1 MMRTWTVKTIKNW
14 GRTGDGTPFPDQ
26 TRLEGD
32 EVKDNEMLI
41 ERKVGEESSRTYKHK
56 IESGFFDRYMSGN
69 GLDIGYKGY
78 IGGIDPILP
87 DAIGVDLDYPG
98 YDGRT
103 LPFGDNSLDYV
114 YSSHTLEHIED
125 YKNAIQDWYR
135 VVKLGGHI
143 IISVPSAYTYEK
155 KYTLPSRWNRD
166 HKRFYGPAHLIAEV
180 VEALKPNSYRIMS
193 YEEHYPPTL
202 ADLSVPEKHSN
213 GPYEYELVIKKV
225 EMPEWEIK

>member
-1 MMRTWTVKTIKNW
+1 MRTWLVKEERNW
-14 GRTGDGTPFPDQ
+14 ARTPAGKPLSPAYKIIGDDVMDQ
-26 TRLEGD
+26 EL
-32 EVKDNEMLI
+32 LI

-98 YDGRT
+98 YDGKT
-103 LPFGDNSLDYV
+103 LPFDNNSFDYV

-135 VVKLGGHI
+135 VVKEDGHV

-155 KYTLPSRWNRD
+155 KYTLPSRWNAD
-166 HKRFYGPAHLIAEV
+166 HKRFYGPAHLLAEV
-180 VEALKPNSYRIMS
+180 AEALEPNSYRIMS
-193 YEEHYPPTL
+193 YEEHYPATL
-202 ADLSVPEKHSN
+202 EDLSTPDKHSN

-225 EMPEWEIK
+225 KAPKWEIK